1 LYRRSF
7 ELHGGAGK
15 CGDLG
20 DLLESVIFVATF
32 FKKDDDNEED
42 IGCPVGFGDGTA
54 SKRCAQGEQY
64 GADAECAV

>member
-1 LYRRSF
+1 M
-7 ELHGGAGK
+7 
-15 CGDLG
+15 
-20 DLLESVIFVATF
+20 ESVIFVATF